1 MATELNPIIQYMTLD
16 LATTNNFDFVKAV
29 QGDNE
34 TRYLYI
40 TLLNDS
46 VPYELNCDSIVLRGT
61 KPDGTGVFHYC
72 TLSENGEVIVELTEQ
87 MLAVPGIGKYEIALY
102 GQAEVNEEVD
112 ALTTFPFRIVV
123 DKAAIDAEVITS
135 LNECQAI
142 TEIMGNAETLKKS
155 LDTIQE
161 AKESALQSKET
172 AALSAKSAATS
183 ENKASISE
191 SNAKASENAAKA
203 SETSA
208 GESANNA
215 AASAAEAANRA
226 NEAGTSSSNAQYYY
240 QQSKS
245 ISESFAGAL
254 RPMGTVTFAS
264 LPLLED
270 AAGGDMYNL
279 SDEFTTTAEF
289 KEGSGNVIPA
299 GANVYKTA
307 DGYWDVL
314 AGNPVTGVK
323 GDSESS
329 YRRGNV
335 TITKA
340 NIGLGNVPNVA
351 TNDQTPT
358 FTQTTTRTNIASG
371 EKLSALFGKIMK
383 WFADLKAVAFSGSYN
398 DLSDKPTIPSVGNGT
413 ITITQNGTAKGSF
426 TTNQSGNTTI
436 ALTDTNTHAVTGVKG
451 NAESSYRT
459 GNVNLT
465 PANIGAAA
473 ANHTHS
479 YLPLSGGS
487 VSGALGVSGSLH
499 SNTNICTNNT
509 AKFYANTG
517 TSIGVGGQF
526 YASGNNTYV
535 VANNNSSAAWLKLL
549 TPQEIQCQRLDNSTW
564 AGISA
569 ASFTNQSSRKY
580 KKNIE
585 DMTDEVAKSL
595 LDYRVVSYDYINELD
610 GTNCLGLIAEEV
622 AEICEYPVI
631 RDSNG
636 NPDKIDYSRF
646 VPQLIK
652 MVQIQQKEIDK
663 LKTMIDS

>member
-135 LNECQAI
+135 LNEFQAI

>member
-135 LNECQAI
+135 LNEFQAI

-383 WFADLKAVAFSGSYN
+383 WFADLKAVACSGSYN

-610 GTNCLGLIAEEV
+610 GTSCLGLIAEEV